1 MKERKGFCVTGFIL
15 GVVSLTFID
24 PFGICSILGFIF
36 SILGMRRS
44 VKPYK
49 GMAIV
54 GFVCSI
60 FALVFRITVIILY
73 FGFGIDFWS
82 ILF

>member
-15 GVVSLTFID
+15 GVESLTFID

-49 GMAIV
+49 GMAIA

-60 FALVFRITVIILY
+60 FALVFKITVIILY
-73 FGFGIDFWS
+73 FGFGINFWS

>member
-15 GVVSLTFID
+15 GVVSLIID
-24 PFGICSILGFIF
+24 PFGICLILGLIF

-49 GMAIV
+49 GMAIA
-54 GFVCSI
+54 GFVCCI
-60 FALVFRITVIILY
+60 VEFVFKITILILQY
-73 FGFGIDFWS
+73 GFGIDFWS